1 MLGFHPTSVDGDY
14 KARLMPMKKLLTEGH
29 PYIAI
34 GEVGMDLYWDK
45 TYLKEQQAA
54 LDEQIHWAL
63 EYDLPLIIH
72 CREAFPELFEVLS
85 PYKNTNLSGIFHS
98 FTGNAEEAE
107 QLSDYPAFR
116 IGINGV
122 VTFKKSTLPE
132 TLKNVPLSKIVL
144 ETRFSL
150 FGSRATE
157 GKRNETSYIKEVALK
172 LAEIY
177 GMSLSEID
185 AITTDNALKV
195 FKMAK

>member
-1 MLGFHPTSVDGDY
+1 M
-14 KARLMPMKKLLTEGH
+14 TEGH

-98 FTGNAEEAE
+98 FTEMRKRRSNCRTIL
-107 QLSDYPAFR
+107 LSELESTGWSHSR
-116 IGINGV
+116 
-122 VTFKKSTLPE
+122 KSTLPE

-144 ETRFSL
+144 ETDSPYL
-150 FGSRATE
+150 TPCPTE
-157 GKRNETSYIKEVALK
+157 GKEMRLPI
-172 LAEIY
+172 
-177 GMSLSEID
+177 
-185 AITTDNALKV
+185 
-195 FKMAK
+195 

>member
-14 KARLMPMKKLLTEGH
+14 KARLMPMKVVDRGH

-122 VTFKKSTLPE
+122 VTFKKVRCP
-132 TLKNVPLSKIVL
+132 KH
-144 ETRFSL
+144 
-150 FGSRATE
+150 
-157 GKRNETSYIKEVALK
+157 
-172 LAEIY
+172 
-177 GMSLSEID
+177 
-185 AITTDNALKV
+185 
-195 FKMAK
+195 